1 MTKTIKLIPVIFAS
15 ILIFGT
21 SCNKYED
28 GPKLSLRSKKA
39 RMTNTWKI
47 ITATDA
53 DDDVTAGYEGI
64 TWTFTED
71 GSYTRGEETA
81 AGFEPNETGKW
92 EFGKIDGRNKTQ
104 LIISTDGIVT
114 PKKWIITRLKNDEL
128 WLKQEQAQDTYET
141 RKLEGQD

>member
-1 MTKTIKLIPVIFAS
+1 MKKTIKLIPVIFAS

-71 GSYTRGEETA
+71 GSYTRGGETA